1 MDCNSLLF
9 FQVKATDGG
18 SDTKISINP
27 QVFFNKILKKI
38 LKDEYKMTKWW
49 FSEFENAGKHCW
61 IFHRSVRRG
70 SEEVAALSLL
80 RKLEGSEDLIKYS
93 KDGLFLVNLS

>member
-1 MDCNSLLF
+1 
-9 FQVKATDGG
+9 
-18 SDTKISINP
+18 
-27 QVFFNKILKKI
+27 
-38 LKDEYKMTKWW
+38 MTKWW

-61 IFHRSVRRG
+61 IFHRTVRRG

-80 RKLEGSEDLIKYS
+80 RKLEGSENLIKYS